1 MSLFTDTL
9 ENRLKELNINYDD
22 ASLPGKCE
30 TYFRHVA
37 EVNRHLNLTRITGE
51 AEAAVQHFAD
61 AMQLASIYDIP
72 SGCRVIDV
80 GTGAGFPGV
89 PLALL
94 RPDIR
99 VTLMDASG
107 KKTDFIRA
115 ALTDM
120 GVSADVLC
128 ARAEEAART
137 PLREGFDIAVSRAVA
152 ALPMLLELI
161 VPLIKTGGVLAAWKG
176 ETASDELAAAS
187 GALRTLG
194 CAVRSRTPIGRGTLL
209 LIQKQKPTPDEY
221 PRRFSKIKSQPL

>member
-9 ENRLKELNINYDD
+9 ENRLTESGIRYD

-30 TYFRHVA
+30 AYYRHVVEA
-37 EVNRHLNLTRITGE
+37 NKRLNLTRITGE

-61 AMQLASIYDIP
+61 ALLLARFYDIP
-72 SGCRVIDV
+72 SGCRIVDV

-94 RPDIR
+94 RPDVH

-107 KKTDFIRA
+107 KKTDFIRS
-115 ALTDM
+115 ALADM
-120 GVSADVLC
+120 SVCADVLC
-128 ARAEEAART
+128 ARAEEAAQP
-137 PLREGFDIAVSRAVA
+137 PLRESFDIAVSRAVA
-152 ALPMLLELI
+152 PLPMLLELT
-161 VPLIKTGGVLAAWKG
+161 VPLVKTGGLLAAWKG
-176 ETASDELAAAS
+176 ETADDELATAS

-194 CAVRSRTPIGRGTLL
+194 CAVQSRHPVGRGALL
-209 LIQKQKPTPDEY
+209 LIEKLKPTPQTY

>member
-1 MSLFTDTL
+1 MRLFTDTL
-9 ENRLKELNINYDD
+9 ENRLNELNINYD

-30 TYFRHVA
+30 AYYRHVA
-37 EVNRHLNLTRITGE
+37 EANRHLNLTRITGE
-51 AEAAVQHFAD
+51 EEAAVQHFAD
-61 AMQLASIYDIP
+61 AMLLVRFCDIP

-94 RPDIR
+94 RPDVH

-107 KKTDFIRA
+107 KKTDFIRI
-115 ALTDM
+115 ALTEM

-137 PLREGFDIAVSRAVA
+137 PLRESFDIAVSRAVA
-152 ALPMLLELI
+152 ALPMLLELCI
-161 VPLIKTGGVLAAWKG
+161 PLIKAGGVLATWKG
-176 ETASDELAAAS
+176 ETADEELAAAS
-187 GALRTLG
+187 GALRALG
-194 CAVRSRTPIGRGTLL
+194 CAVQSRTPVGRGTLL
-209 LIQKQKPTPDEY
+209 IIEKQKPTPDAY